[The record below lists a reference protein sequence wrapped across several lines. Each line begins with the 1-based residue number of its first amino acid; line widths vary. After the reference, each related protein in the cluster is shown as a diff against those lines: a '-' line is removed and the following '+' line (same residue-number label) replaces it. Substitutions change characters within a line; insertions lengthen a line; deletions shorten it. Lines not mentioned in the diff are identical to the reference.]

1 MALNAA
7 RALLG
12 LDLGFSWLL
21 RVTSRSKESCPGK
34 AVELHSAVIKLCWS
48 SSDDEAGTSRLLAME
63 GKLCAGCRFHSADV
77 RWSGDS
83 SHPSHSRPPYHLI
96 ASGSPMGP
104 VMVARRCGVKVELS
118 FIVVQP

>member
-1 MALNAA
+1 MSKFRSGQDAGRMSLMALNAA

-63 GKLCAGCRFHSADV
+63 G
-77 RWSGDS
+77 DS

-104 VMVARRCGVKVELS
+104 VMVARRCGVKSVGSRHMSRNL
-118 FIVVQP
+118 